1 MTRHGEISDKWSAP
15 GAATIQEITM
25 AQRTHRLVDP
35 LSTDTPQTTIAVAR
49 VLIVARQTADS
60 EQLQRA
66 VAERARR
73 GRCRFTLLVPAEVR
87 GMHRVV
93 DPEEHGVED
102 AEGRIAMAIP
112 RLSLAAGAE
121 VGSMIGSHNP
131 LAAVADAINLHGF
144 EEVIVSMLQ
153 PRLSHWLHL
162 DLARKVA
169 AMGVPVTTVVAA
181 SGPRRL
187 AA

>member
-1 MTRHGEISDKWSAP
+1 LTERLYIPMTTEGHAEVT
-15 GAATIQEITM
+15 AA
-25 AQRTHRLVDP
+25 H
-35 LSTDTPQTTIAVAR
+35 

-73 GRCRFTLLVPAEVR
+73 GRCHFTLLVPAEVR
-87 GMHRVV
+87 GLHRVV

-102 AEGRIAMAIP
+102 AERRIATAIP
-112 RLSLAAGAE
+112 LLSLAAREEVQGV
-121 VGSMIGSHNP
+121 VGSHDP
-131 LAAVADAINLHGF
+131 LAAIADAINLRGF
-144 EEVIVSMLQ
+144 DEVIVSMLQ

-169 AMGVPVTTVVAA
+169 AMGVPVTPVVAA
-181 SGPRRL
+181 NSSRRL